1 MQWPWGPFEGT
12 ELNRSFCNTCGEL
25 APSTQLERDGKVYLV
40 KDCRTCGKT
49 ETLIASDAQRY
60 YAKRDLDYGHQ
71 YHGCNL
77 NCSTCGHSGLTP
89 SFAFVDVTNRC
100 NMDCPICCDNVPS
113 MGYTFD
119 PPMEYFESLFGQLAQ
134 MEPRPTV
141 ALFGGEP
148 TAREDLFD
156 IIALSRKHGLKTR
169 VVTNGLKMADPDY
182 CDRLLAT
189 RATILLSYDGAHPE
203 TYMSLRGSAKS
214 LPLKQK
220 AIENIGKSPN
230 LHAGR
235 IYFITCVARG
245 VNDHEIPELLDF
257 YHSKRKFLSS
267 VHFMP
272 LAHTWKCGAMGFE
285 PERITTEDIED
296 LVDQVYPDDTVDF
309 IPAGFIAQFSLVS
322 SLFGSTRFPFLGAH
336 PNCESVYM
344 LVSNGERY
352 VPVSHYLRC
361 TLTELGRDL
370 MELEQRLR
378 RWLPAQGPAGR
389 RAAAAVRPA
398 RAARAAAEGLG
409 AAEALARPRPAGT
422 AGRRRRRA
430 QGARGAHPRP
440 GLPAAH
446 RPAVRGQ
453 LRHRDRPA
461 GALPQ
466 PARLPRAGD
475 RRAEVRP
482 RLRLAPVQQEGP
494 RRHLRPLRRRTASG
508 GRQAAGRHAALLLTR
523 AAYIE
528 MVRMAGFEPARAF
541 RPTRPST

>member
-1 MQWPWGPFEGT
+1 V
-12 ELNRSFCNTCGEL
+12 NRSFCNTCGEL
-25 APSTQLERDGKVYLV
+25 APSEQLERDGKVFLV

-49 ETLIASDAQRY
+49 ETLIASDARRY

-119 PPMEYFESLFGQLAQ
+119 PPMEYFESLFDQLAQ

-156 IIALSRKHGLKTR
+156 IIDLSRKHGLKTR

-378 RWLPAQGPAGR
+378 GGFLRK
-389 RAAAAVRPA
+389 VR
-398 RAARAAAEGLG
+398 LG
-409 AAEALARPRPAGT
+409 AALLRLFVRRVRLGRLLKGWGPLKVWNALALLARFAVG
-422 AGRRRRRA
+422 AKGRKSLA
-430 QGARGAHPRP
+430 KHTHVQGALQLIV
-440 GLPAAH
+440 LPFEDNYVIETDRLERCPNLH
-446 RPAVRGQ
+446 VYLEPATDELKFVPVCAWRLFNKKVMAEIADHYEKQKAGQ
-453 LRHRDRPA
+453 
-461 GALPQ
+461 Q
-466 PARLPRAGD
+466 
-475 RRAEVRP
+475 
-482 RLRLAPVQQEGP
+482 
-494 RRHLRPLRRRTASG
+494 
-508 GRQAAGRHAALLLTR
+508 QAAAQ
-523 AAYIE
+523 
-528 MVRMAGFEPARAF
+528 
-541 RPTRPST
+541 PSP